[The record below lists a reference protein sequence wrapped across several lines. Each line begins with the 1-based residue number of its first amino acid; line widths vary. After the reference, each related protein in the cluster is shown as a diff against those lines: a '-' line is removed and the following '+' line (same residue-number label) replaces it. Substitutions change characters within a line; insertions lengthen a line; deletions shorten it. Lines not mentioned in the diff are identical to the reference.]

1 MTQIEFHSKVSDKL
15 QHACR
20 LLSKAY
26 LAGARVVV
34 TGDPAAL
41 KQLDALLWS
50 FSPTQF
56 VPHCGADV
64 SSSVLAASPVRLAAS
79 IDHVSE
85 PEVLVNLGEGVPLGF
100 ERFKR
105 LIEVVCADDG
115 DAQAARARWRYY
127 TGLGHPLKNHDI
139 SSRPT

>member
-1 MTQIEFHSKVSDKL
+1 MTQIEFHSKVGDKL

-56 VPHCGADV
+56 VPHTRADA
-64 SSSVLAASPVRLAAS
+64 SPSVLAASPVRLAES
-79 IDHVSE
+79 LEQIGE
-85 PEVLVNLGEGVPLGF
+85 PDVLVNLGEGVPLGF
-100 ERFKR
+100 ERFNR
-105 LIEVVCADDG
+105 LIEVVCADEG
-115 DAQAARARWRYY
+115 DAQAARARWRHYA
-127 TGLGHPLKNHDI
+127 GLGHALKNHDI
-139 SSRPT
+139 SSR

>member
-1 MTQIEFHSKVSDKL
+1 MTQIDFHSKVSDKL
-15 QHACR
+15 EHACR

-26 LAGARVVV
+26 LAGARLAV
-34 TGDPAAL
+34 TGEPSVL

-56 VPHCGADV
+56 IPHCGVDA
-64 SSSVLAASPVRLAAS
+64 SLGVLAASPVRLVES
-79 IDHVSE
+79 LDQIIE
-85 PEVLVNLGEGVPLGF
+85 PDVLVNLGKDVPLGF

-105 LIEVVCADDG
+105 LIEVVCADEV
-115 DAQAARARWRYY
+115 DAQAARVRWRHY

-139 SSRPT
+139 SSRQG